1 MEHEYILSKLEIS
14 LDSGKPRRTQS
25 FIVVLG
31 GTCAHNDLICLS
43 MNSERPNLKYNSI
56 QENPGGSRVF
66 ITFSKSHENQV
77 SLGYFTSNI
86 CFLNRSNQTE
96 NSNQTTVVELL
107 IPQIVWIILAK

>member
-1 MEHEYILSKLEIS
+1 MLQRYWVEHEYILSKLEIS

-56 QENPGGSRVF
+56 QKKPRTIQSF
-66 ITFSKSHENQV
+66 FYFFSKTHKSQV
-77 SLGYFTSNI
+77 SLVVV
-86 CFLNRSNQTE
+86 NRSNQTE

-107 IPQIVWIILAK
+107 IPQTVWIILAK

>member
-1 MEHEYILSKLEIS
+1 MLQRYWVEHEYILSKLEIS

-56 QENPGGSRVF
+56 QKNPGQFRGF
-66 ITFSKSHENQV
+66 FFSKTHKSQV
-77 SLGYFTSNI
+77 SLVVV
-86 CFLNRSNQTE
+86 NRSNQTE